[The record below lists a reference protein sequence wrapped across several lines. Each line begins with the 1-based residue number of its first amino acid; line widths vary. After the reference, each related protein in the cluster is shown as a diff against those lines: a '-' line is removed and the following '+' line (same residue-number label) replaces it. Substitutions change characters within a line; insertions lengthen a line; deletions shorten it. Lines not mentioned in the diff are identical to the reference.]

1 MSRWTLEPGA
11 GWRIGLSVVAAVLAG
26 LVWTWFVTS
35 FDWVTRDYPQRPRG
49 EAARNPMFVLGQG
62 LRNAGRTV
70 QMRPDLAWARTR
82 PGPRDTLLIAANV
95 DQLPMA
101 DRQRLL
107 AWVEAGGHLVMQA
120 PDTGAFGWEGAGG
133 GPPDGPFT
141 SALGLTLTRRAPCA
155 RVQVPGDEVHEEFCF
170 SVRVASAR
178 TPFLAAWRDPGRQDS
193 HPYVRIAHGRGTVDV
208 LGDFDMFDNESAAD
222 PTHAVFARNV
232 FAPGWRPGTTVH
244 LVHDA
249 KSEPT
254 SFFAAAW
261 RVAWLALVP
270 LLVMLALW
278 LWMRTE
284 RIGPRL
290 PAPVD
295 ARRSLLEHLQASG
308 NHLLRHRRH
317 GALYAAVL
325 DAFERRLRRRDP
337 YAAALDGAARVQA
350 IAARTGWP
358 EADVAEALATP
369 RPRDV
374 RDFVL
379 RIARLLQLRQRL

>member
-1 MSRWTLEPGA
+1 
-11 GWRIGLSVVAAVLAG
+11 
-26 LVWTWFVTS
+26 
-35 FDWVTRDYPQRPRG
+35 
-49 EAARNPMFVLGQG
+49 
-62 LRNAGRTV
+62 
-70 QMRPDLAWARTR
+70 
-82 PGPRDTLLIAANV
+82 
-95 DQLPMA
+95 
-101 DRQRLL
+101 
-107 AWVEAGGHLVMQA
+107 
-120 PDTGAFGWEGAGG
+120 
-133 GPPDGPFT
+133 
-141 SALGLTLTRRAPCA
+141 
-155 RVQVPGDEVHEEFCF
+155 
-170 SVRVASAR
+170 VR
-178 TPFLAAWRDPGRQDS
+178 F
-193 HPYVRIAHGRGTVDV
+193 AHGRGTVDV
-208 LGDFDMFDNESAAD
+208 LADFGMFDNDSAAD
-222 PTHAVFARNV
+222 PSHAVFARNV
-232 FAPGWRPGTTVH
+232 LAPGWQPGTTVH

-249 KSEPT
+249 KTEPT
-254 SFFAAAW
+254 SFFSLAW

-270 LLVMLALW
+270 ALVMLALW

-358 EADVAEALATP
+358 EADVAEALAAP

>member
-1 MSRWTLEPGA
+1 MSRWTLERGA
-11 GWRIGLSVVAAVLAG
+11 WWRIGLSVAAAVLAG

-35 FDWVTRDYPQRPRG
+35 FDWVTRDFPQRARG
-49 EAARNPMFVLGQG
+49 EAARNPMFVLGEG
-62 LRNAGRTV
+62 LRNAGRNV
-70 QMRPDLAWARTR
+70 AMRPDLAWARMP

-95 DQLPMA
+95 DELPTA
-101 DRQRLL
+101 DRRRLL

-120 PDTGAFGWEGAGG
+120 PDTGTFGWDESAESL
-133 GPPDGPFT
+133 PAGPFT
-141 SALGLTLTRRAPCA
+141 SALGLTFTRRAPCVL
-155 RVQVPGDEVHEEFCF
+155 VQVPGEEVHEEFCF
-170 SVRVASAR
+170 SVRIASAR
-178 TPFLAAWRDPGRQDS
+178 TPFLAAWRDPARQDS
-193 HPYVRIAHGRGTVDV
+193 HAYVRIAHGRGTVDV
-208 LGDFDMFDNESAAD
+208 LGDFTMFDNDSAAD

-232 FAPGWRPGTTVH
+232 LAPGWQPGTTVH
-244 LVHDA
+244 VVHAA
-249 KSEPT
+249 KTEPT
-254 SFFAAAW
+254 SFFAIAW
-261 RVAWLALVP
+261 RHAWLALVP
-270 LLVMLALW
+270 ALVMLALW

-284 RIGPRL
+284 RVGPRL

-308 NHLLRHRRH
+308 NHLLRHRQH

-325 DAFERRLRRRDP
+325 EAFERRLRRRDP

-358 EADVAEALATP
+358 EADVAEALAAP